1 MALQATGSAGD
12 LVAGDSASR
21 DLRERTGRRPKKRQR
36 VLDLVA
42 ARGWAL
48 IGEAEWNELR
58 AALPDVS
65 EATIRR
71 SGISIAQ
78 PWRGVAQHTIEELE
92 ESLRELSAIYEQRP
106 DLRRYCRDRVIAA
119 KDRARYLARKHPLK
133 AEMVE
138 WMLVWLGDPAM
149 FAAWA
154 GLRKARANP
163 CFS

>member
-21 DLRERTGRRPKKRQR
+21 DLRERTGKRPKKRQR

-92 ESLRELSAIYEQRP
+92 ESLRELSAIYEQRHGSSP
-106 DLRRYCRDRVIAA
+106 LLPRPGDRGERSCPVPGAEAPFESRDGRM
-119 KDRARYLARKHPLK
+119 D
-133 AEMVE
+133 
-138 WMLVWLGDPAM
+138 
-149 FAAWA
+149 A
-154 GLRKARANP
+154 GLAGRSRDV
-163 CFS
+163 CGMGRTEESTRESLL